1 MLEYQGQKFK
11 DFLIKLKGESKN
23 NSDTTTITFDVAAQ
37 MLGIKRPS
45 LYQYFESANLKRETV
60 KKITETF
67 NVTEE
72 EIWGDTNNPIQS
84 ANTNNLVSNA
94 KFIGNLEE
102 PEDADGNTKFV
113 EISPGRYRMKVDFIP
128 LQARAG
134 YLATFGDSTIYEHEE
149 FPKHEVTV
157 SVYHKG
163 KYIAIEAVGD
173 SMFDGT
179 IDSIPNKTILTC
191 RELPKHY
198 WTSNFH
204 THNFKYWVFVHR
216 NEGMLVKM
224 IKSHNPQT
232 GDVVLASLNP
242 NKILYPDIEINLK
255 DVYQVLNV
263 CKREME

>member
-1 MLEYQGQKFK
+1 MTGK
-11 DFLIKLKGESKN
+11 DLKDLRKKHSVSGYTLS
-23 NSDTTTITFDVAAQ
+23 
-37 MLGIKRPS
+37 
-45 LYQYFESANLKRETV
+45 SAIGVPQSSIARWETEGNKEIPKTEAV
-60 KKITETF
+60 KKINDFFLNLELL
-67 NVTEE
+67 
-72 EIWGDTNNPIQS
+72 NPEQI
-84 ANTNNLVSNA
+84 TTPSNA

-102 PEDADGNTKFV
+102 PEETDGNTKFV

-191 RELPKHY
+191 RELPRHY

-216 NEGMLVKM
+216 EGGILVKM
-224 IKSHNPQT
+224 IKSHNPET
-232 GDVVLASLNP
+232 GDVLLASLNP
-242 NKILYPDIEINLK
+242 NKTLYPDIEINLS

-263 CKREME
+263 CKREMD